1 MILYTELDRSYVR
14 LVEIFVEFLCFE
26 LSICPREIVILG
38 EDINGGL
45 GQCID
50 VDEDS
55 FLILVKETGR
65 DIGQIFT
72 TIAHEMIH
80 VKQYM
85 TQELGRLLDENR
97 DLSYDSRWWEREAY
111 EKSVPLVEKFTQK
124 IESTLKLDINKTV
137 YQ

>member
-1 MILYTELDRSYVR
+1 MILYTELDHSYVR

-85 TQELGRLLDENR
+85 TQELGRLLDENQ

-124 IESTLKLDINKTV
+124 IESTLRPDINKTV
-137 YQ
+137 